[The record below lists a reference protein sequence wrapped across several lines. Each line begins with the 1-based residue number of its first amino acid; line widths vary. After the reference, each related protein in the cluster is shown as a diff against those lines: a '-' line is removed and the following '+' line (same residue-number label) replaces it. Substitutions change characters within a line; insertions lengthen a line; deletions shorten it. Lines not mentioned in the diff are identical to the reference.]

1 MIMNISVIMPT
12 YNRREY
18 LQDTIDSVFN
28 QSCNDGNIELIIVDD
43 ASIDGTEEYV
53 LSLKNEKIKYILN
66 KTNLGG
72 ARSRNIGVENSSADY
87 IAFID
92 SDTIWYKDKL
102 SKQIPVLIDSP
113 NKIIYS
119 RYKKED
125 GDKWLLEPNDIRS
138 GHIFDNLIYQNF
150 VDTPSSIME
159 KKLFLSVGGFD
170 NSLPRFQDWDLFL
183 RLSQKYEFVGIEE
196 PLFDSLTLEGSITTN
211 HKARLEALDIIF
223 EKYKKDILSNDLLL
237 ERFIIKL
244 INANLILNNF
254 SDCFKIIKYN
264 TIKKSRKCMLYLLVS
279 IFLFLPNNLY
289 KKLYNLR

>member
-1 MIMNISVIMPT
+1 MPT

-125 GDKWLLEPNDIRS
+125 GDKWLLEPKDIRS
-138 GHIFDNLIYQNF
+138 GQIFDNLIYQNF

-223 EKYKKDILSNDLLL
+223 EKYKKDIISNDLLL

>member
-223 EKYKKDILSNDLLL
+223 EKYKKDIISNDLLL